1 MKVYIEAGANNGI
14 FQSRS
19 LGHVND
25 EEYFGILIEAL
36 PNVTEQCRRNRE
48 TKNCIVINSALVS
61 FDYPDDT
68 VEINLHR
75 RHTAMASVRD
85 LDKNEYPNKIRV
97 KAATLT
103 DILTNL
109 KIDKVDAFYLDVEG
123 YELEVLKGIDFSK
136 ISVDK
141 IEVEAHYNIKG
152 INTTRDEAIKTH
164 VDYLAPMGYNYKIVS
179 EAGQHDKIVFTKK

>member
-136 ISVDK
+136 ISIDK

-164 VDYLAPMGYNYKIVS
+164 VDYLAPMGYNYKIVP
-179 EAGQHDKIVFTKK
+179 EAGQHDKIVFTKE

>member
-25 EEYFGILIEAL
+25 EEYFRILI
-36 PNVTEQCRRNRE
+36 
-48 TKNCIVINSALVS
+48 
-61 FDYPDDT
+61 
-68 VEINLHR
+68 
-75 RHTAMASVRD
+75 
-85 LDKNEYPNKIRV
+85 
-97 KAATLT
+97 
-103 DILTNL
+103 
-109 KIDKVDAFYLDVEG
+109 
-123 YELEVLKGIDFSK
+123 
-136 ISVDK
+136 
-141 IEVEAHYNIKG
+141 EAHYNIKG